1 MLEGTPSTSHRVGA
15 LAGLQAGLWSV
26 ALLVLAAVPARLSL
40 AIRGGT
46 TSSMNDL
53 ERTMAGVVVDASAV
67 LVVVVVL
74 TAVLTATIPIGV
86 RGLRRPLWQRA
97 GPLLCSLPLAAVTMV
112 ITMVAQQVRA
122 ERGAFPTAFDIMESG
137 TNASFI
143 EGIFGY
149 LGYTHIWVPAVLS
162 VVVVGVALG
171 LVLRRRSHHV
181 VHGWSAWG
189 TGLVAGLGVGVLPV
203 HLLSLALSSSS
214 APETLRPDSL
224 GEPLAGLVDS
234 SLDLLRYGADMTP
247 RQLIVDLEP
256 TADVHNEGAAL
267 LGWPAMATGAGAH
280 PYARALDSAAEPV
293 TPNPRGTALV
303 QSLERVSSTVFD
315 GAGQPAPIVFHL
327 LLEGFRADDLHA
339 MNPEAPRD
347 LAPFIN
353 GLYERAGAPARDD
366 AAGDDAAGD
375 DAVLVGRQMYQAGVR
390 TAQGLGAMTCGL
402 GTLPYNL
409 SFIRDLQPMSMRC
422 TADVLHDAGYTMSAW
437 YGSDIGFDNMQRYLE
452 AHHTTRVVSQ
462 KELPTDLPKGTWD
475 AVTDFALMDA
485 VVDGIASTHGP
496 GTASAEAPHMALVMS
511 LSNHSPF
518 TAPQD
523 VPADLQ
529 ARVAALLPLAPRADE
544 EDRRRLLTFAY
555 TDAAVEH
562 FFAGLHR
569 TGLDTRAIVVLMADH
584 STGHRYVWGKGLETD
599 AAKGQIPFAM
609 VVPAAFRARVADQR
623 DLDTALGAA
632 QHQLDGGP
640 LSLNDVPSLLL
651 AMLSK
656 STAVSSL
663 PAEKRW
669 HTMGGQ
675 VTSPFFRPIKAG
687 AAIHAV
693 NGVSEIVALD
703 GQGQRIGEAES
714 SSFLKSSADRYR
726 LTPSL
731 IPAASPVAR
740 VLALSPPA
748 TAGTD

>member
-1 MLEGTPSTSHRVGA
+1 M
-15 LAGLQAGLWSV
+15 AGLQAGLWSV

-40 AIRGGT
+40 AIRGGA
-46 TSSMNDL
+46 TSSMTDL

-74 TAVLTATIPIGV
+74 TALLTATLPIGV

-97 GPLLCSLPLAAVTMV
+97 GPLLCSLPLAAATMV

-171 LVLRRRSHHV
+171 LVLRRRPHHQ
-181 VHGWSAWG
+181 VHAWPAWG
-189 TGLVAGLGVGVLPV
+189 TGLAVGLGAGVLPV
-203 HLLSLALSSSS
+203 HMLSLALSSSL
-214 APETLRPDSL
+214 APEILRPDSL

-256 TADVHNEGAAL
+256 TADVHDEGAAL
-267 LGWPAMATGAGAH
+267 LGWPGMATGAGPH
-280 PYARALDSAAEPV
+280 PYARALDSVDEPA
-293 TPNPRGTALV
+293 TPHPRGTALV
-303 QSLERVSSTVFD
+303 QSLQRVSSMLFV
-315 GAGQPAPIVFHL
+315 GVGQPPPIVFHL

-339 MNPEAPRD
+339 LNPDAPRD

-353 GLYERAGAPARDD
+353 GLYDRAGVPPRD
-366 AAGDDAAGD
+366 AATTDDGTDDSDSD

-422 TADVLHDAGYTMSAW
+422 TADVLHDAGYSMSAW

-475 AVTDFALMDA
+475 AVTDFALVDA
-485 VVDGIASTHGP
+485 VVEGVAKSHGP
-496 GTASAEAPHMALVMS
+496 GMASADAPHMALVMS

-518 TAPQD
+518 TAPED
-523 VPADLQ
+523 VPPALQ
-529 ARVAALLPLAPRADE
+529 ARVTALLPQAPRADE

-555 TDAAVEH
+555 TDDAVAR

-569 TGLDTRAIVVLMADH
+569 TGLDRRAIVVLMADH

-609 VVPAAFRARVADQR
+609 VVPAAFRARVADKGG
-623 DLDTALGAA
+623 LDAALTVA
-632 QHQLDGGP
+632 QQHLDGGP
-640 LSLNDVPSLLL
+640 LSLNDVPALLL
-651 AMLSK
+651 ALLSK

-663 PAEKRW
+663 PADKRW

-675 VTSPFFRPIKAG
+675 VTSPYFRAIKAD
-687 AAIHAV
+687 AVIHAV

-703 GQGQRIGEAES
+703 GQGQRVGDAES

-731 IPAASPVAR
+731 IPAATPVAR
-740 VLALSPPA
+740 VLALP
-748 TAGTD
+748 

>member
-1 MLEGTPSTSHRVGA
+1 MLEGTSSTSHRVGA
-15 LAGLQAGLWSV
+15 IAGLQAGLWSV
-26 ALLVLAAVPARLSL
+26 TLLVLAAVPARLSL

-53 ERTMAGVVVDASAV
+53 GRTVAGVVVDASAV

-181 VHGWSAWG
+181 VHAWPAWG
-189 TGLVAGLGVGVLPV
+189 TGLVAGLGAGVLPV
-203 HLLSLALSSSS
+203 YLLSLALSSSS

-247 RQLIVDLEP
+247 RQLIVDMEP

-267 LGWPAMATGAGAH
+267 LGWPALATGAGPH
-280 PYARALDSAAEPV
+280 PYARALDTGAEPV
-293 TPNPRGTALV
+293 TPNPRGTALL

-315 GAGQPAPIVFHL
+315 GAGQPPPIVFHL
-327 LLEGFRADDLHA
+327 LLEGFRADDVHA
-339 MNPEAPRD
+339 INPEAPRD

-353 GLYERAGAPARDD
+353 GLYERAGAPAGDE
-366 AAGDDAAGD
+366 AGDDAAGD

-390 TAQGLGAMTCGL
+390 TAQGLGAMTCGV

-437 YGSDIGFDNMQRYLE
+437 YGSDISFDSMQRYLE

-475 AVTDFALMDA
+475 AVTDFALIDA
-485 VVDGIASTHGP
+485 VVDGLATSHGP
-496 GTASAEAPHMALVMS
+496 GMASADGPHMALLMS

-529 ARVAALLPLAPRADE
+529 ARVAALLPQAPRADE

-555 TDAAVEH
+555 TDAAVER
-562 FFAGLHR
+562 FFVGLHR
-569 TGLDTRAIVVLMADH
+569 AGLDRRAIVLLMADH

-609 VVPAAFRARVADQR
+609 VVPAGFRARVGNQGALDAALADAQQK
-623 DLDTALGAA
+623 LDA
-632 QHQLDGGP
+632 GP

-651 AMLSK
+651 AVLSK

-675 VTSPFFRPIKAG
+675 VTSPFFRSIKSG
-687 AAIHAV
+687 AVIHAV

-703 GQGQRIGEAES
+703 GQGQRIGEVES

-740 VLALSPPA
+740 VLALPPPA
-748 TAGTD
+748 TAGPD